1 MKCLQ
6 LLTVFLMFSALSF
19 GQNQSNGPVPITIT
33 NPIGPQFGGQEIFRF
48 RPGVV
53 TQLQSGTSFD
63 FNSSQWFSIGNLD
76 TSLLPSPLT
85 GTNEVFGLRFQLPR
99 KSLVM
104 GYQDIGDINPRIQWL
119 GLGPGEFLGDL
130 EFRVA
135 DNFTTTN
142 SDLVA
147 TMRNDSGTVFG
158 LSSTSDFDDSK
169 VGILDFQFDKALNII
184 QELGSANP
192 TYSIDVFNNSSS
204 PENYGVN
211 ARVRGSAGQNFGF
224 NSLVEGEADRNYGYN
239 AIVNG
244 NSSDSFGVFADVSN
258 AVNNIAIYGT
268 VPTSLGSDIA
278 GFFDG
283 DISTTAGF
291 FAPSDR
297 KLKENISNLENTIES
312 ILQLKPKSYTY
323 IESDKIN
330 LSKGNQYGFIAQE
343 LEEIFP
349 ELTKNIKKP
358 VFDEN
363 NNIVEYLEYKSVNY
377 LGLIAI
383 LTASVQELSQE
394 VERLKETN
402 NSYVVYSD
410 KFDAEEM
417 KRLKK
422 LAYKLEQNY
431 PNPFQGKS
439 IIEYSLPEYEENASI
454 MVFNMTG
461 KLLKEFK
468 LREKSGTIEVSSDD
482 FEPGIYLY
490 SLISNNDEIITKKMI
505 VK

>member
-1 MKCLQ
+1 
-6 LLTVFLMFSALSF
+6 
-19 GQNQSNGPVPITIT
+19 
-33 NPIGPQFGGQEIFRF
+33 
-48 RPGVV
+48 
-53 TQLQSGTSFD
+53 
-63 FNSSQWFSIGNLD
+63 
-76 TSLLPSPLT
+76 
-85 GTNEVFGLRFQLPR
+85 
-99 KSLVM
+99 
-104 GYQDIGDINPRIQWL
+104 
-119 GLGPGEFLGDL
+119 
-130 EFRVA
+130 
-135 DNFTTTN
+135 
-142 SDLVA
+142 
-147 TMRNDSGTVFG
+147 MRNDSGTVFG